1 MSVMKSNP
9 LKKSVMLFALLL
21 LVVLF
26 SALFVACSD
35 SDDTQTPAEPLMYN
49 LNEDDTYSVAKC
61 DVSQTDVV
69 IPETY
74 KGKSVVKI
82 ENGAFDDCKNVLS
95 LVIPDSVTE
104 VEINALNG
112 LRNLQKLTAPAVA
125 LSSVSKIQKID
136 TLIVTSGEAIA
147 ENAVS
152 GWDYLKSVTL
162 PDTLKTIG
170 DLGFA
175 HCELLEQISLPEGLT
190 SIGANAFYNCA
201 SIEQFN
207 LPDSVESI
215 GNYAFGKCA
224 SLETVSLSKS
234 LSTVG
239 NWVFA
244 SCNSLINLTI
254 SPENANYYSAGNC
267 IIERGTH
274 TLVLGCL
281 GSIIPNDGTIKII
294 GHHAFASQETLV
306 SITLPD
312 SVTTIETYAFDGCSS
327 LVSVDLGIFFT
338 TFERRSFTNCPS
350 IEYFTYPGTTAEFT
364 AYVDQDTYY
373 METGKNVIY
382 KCSDGNVERNPSLYP
397 WS

>member
-1 MSVMKSNP
+1 
-9 LKKSVMLFALLL
+9 MLFALLL
-21 LVVLF
+21 LAVLF
-26 SALFVACSD
+26 PALFVACSD
-35 SDDTQTPAEPLMYN
+35 ADGTQTPTEPLMYN

-82 ENGAFDDCKNVLS
+82 ENVAFDDCKNVLS

-215 GNYAFGKCA
+215 GNYAFGECA

-267 IIERGTH
+267 IIERGTQ

-350 IEYFTYPGTTAEFT
+350 IEYFTYPGTTADFT
-364 AYVDQDTYY
+364 AYVEQDTDY

>member
-1 MSVMKSNP
+1 MKGNP

-35 SDDTQTPAEPLMYN
+35 ADGTQTPAEPLMYN

-104 VEINALNG
+104 VEPNALIG

-136 TLIVTSGEAIA
+136 TLVVTSGETIA

-162 PDTLKTIG
+162 PDTLKTIEYS
-170 DLGFA
+170 GFA
-175 HCELLEQISLPEGLT
+175 HCELLEEINLPDGVT
-190 SIGANAFYNCA
+190 SIGEYAFYNCA
-201 SIEQFN
+201 SIKQFN
-207 LPDSVESI
+207 LPDSVVSI
-215 GNYAFGKCA
+215 GNYAFGECA
-224 SLETVSLSKS
+224 SLESLYLSES
-234 LSTVG
+234 LETIG
-239 NWVFA
+239 NWMLA
-244 SCNSLINLTI
+244 RCDSLVNLTM
-254 SPENANYYSAGNC
+254 SPQNANYYSAGNC

-281 GSIIPNDGTIKII
+281 GSIIPNDNTIKII

-312 SVTTIETYAFDGCSS
+312 SVTTIETYAFYGCSS
-327 LVSVDLGIFFT
+327 LVSVALGIFFRM
-338 TFERRSFTNCPS
+338 FEKYSFTNCPS
-350 IEYFTYPGTTAEFT
+350 IEYFTYPGTMADFNS
-364 AYVDQDTYY
+364 YVDQDTVY

>member
-1 MSVMKSNP
+1 MKGNP

-35 SDDTQTPAEPLMYN
+35 ADDTQTPAEPLMYN

-95 LVIPDSVTE
+95 LVIPNSVTE
-104 VEINALNG
+104 VEPNALIG

-125 LSSVSKIQKID
+125 LGCVSKIQKID
-136 TLIVTSGEAIA
+136 TLVVTSGETIA

-162 PDTLKTIG
+162 PDTLKTIEYS
-170 DLGFA
+170 GFA

-215 GNYAFGKCA
+215 GNYAFGECA

-254 SPENANYYSAGNC
+254 SPQNANYYSAGNC

-294 GHHAFASQETLV
+294 GHHSFASMESLI

-327 LVSVDLGIFFT
+327 LVSVELGIFFRM
-338 TFERRSFTNCPS
+338 FEKYSFTNCPS
-350 IEYFTYPGTTAEFT
+350 IEYFTYPGTMADFNS
-364 AYVDQDTYY
+364 YVDQDTVY

>member
-1 MSVMKSNP
+1 MKGNS

-35 SDDTQTPAEPLMYN
+35 ADDTQTPAEPLMYN

-61 DVSQTDVV
+61 DVSQTNVV

-95 LVIPDSVTE
+95 LVISDSVTE
-104 VEINALNG
+104 VEPNALIG
-112 LRNLQKLTAPAVA
+112 LRNLQKLTTPAVA
-125 LSSVSKIQKID
+125 LGCVSKIQKID
-136 TLIVTSGEAIA
+136 TLVVTSGETIA

-162 PDTLKTIG
+162 PDTLKTIEYS
-170 DLGFA
+170 GFA

-201 SIEQFN
+201 LLKQIE
-207 LPDSVESI
+207 LPDSVVSV
-215 GNYAFGKCA
+215 GNYAFGECA
-224 SLETVSLSKS
+224 SLESLYLSES
-234 LSTVG
+234 LETIG
-239 NWVFA
+239 NWMLA
-244 SCNSLINLTI
+244 GCDSLVNLTI

-267 IIERGTH
+267 IIEMGTQ

-281 GSIIPNDGTIKII
+281 GSIIPDGDTIKII
-294 GHHAFASQETLV
+294 GHHAFASQEKLV
-306 SITLPD
+306 SIILPN

-327 LVSVDLGIFFT
+327 LVSVGLGKSFT
-338 TFERRSFTNCPS
+338 TFERRSFTNCPL
-350 IEYFTYPGTTAEFT
+350 IEYFTYPGTMADFT
-364 AYVDQDTYY
+364 ANVDQDTEY

-382 KCSDGNVERNPSLYP
+382 KCSDGKVERNPSLYP

>member
-1 MSVMKSNP
+1 MKSNP

-21 LVVLF
+21 LAVLF

-35 SDDTQTPAEPLMYN
+35 ADGTQTPAEPLMYN

-294 GHHAFASQETLV
+294 GHHAFASQEKLV

-327 LVSVDLGIFFT
+327 LVSVALGIFFT

-350 IEYFTYPGTTAEFT
+350 IEYFTYPGTTADFT
-364 AYVDQDTYY
+364 AYVEQDTDY

>member
-1 MSVMKSNP
+1 
-9 LKKSVMLFALLL
+9 MLFALLL

-35 SDDTQTPAEPLMYN
+35 ADGTQTPAEPLMYN

-201 SIEQFN
+201 LLKQIE
-207 LPDSVESI
+207 LPDSVVSV
-215 GNYAFGKCA
+215 GNYAFGECA

-267 IIERGTH
+267 IIERGTQ

-312 SVTTIETYAFDGCSS
+312 SVTTIETYAFDRCSS

-338 TFERRSFTNCPS
+338 TFERHSFTNCPS
-350 IEYFTYPGTTAEFT
+350 IEYFTYPGTTADFT
-364 AYVDQDTYY
+364 AYVDQHTDY

>member
-1 MSVMKSNP
+1 
-9 LKKSVMLFALLL
+9 MLFALLL
-21 LVVLF
+21 LAVLF

-35 SDDTQTPAEPLMYN
+35 ADGTQTPAEPLMYN

-190 SIGANAFYNCA
+190 SIGAKAFYNCA

-350 IEYFTYPGTTAEFT
+350 IEYFTYPGTTADFT
-364 AYVDQDTYY
+364 AYVDQHTDY

-382 KCSDGNVERNPSLYP
+382 KCSNGNVERNPSLYP

>member
-1 MSVMKSNP
+1 
-9 LKKSVMLFALLL
+9 
-21 LVVLF
+21 
-26 SALFVACSD
+26 
-35 SDDTQTPAEPLMYN
+35 MYN

-267 IIERGTH
+267 IIERGTQ

-350 IEYFTYPGTTAEFT
+350 IEYFTYPGTTADFT
-364 AYVDQDTYY
+364 AYVEQDTDY

>member
-1 MSVMKSNP
+1 
-9 LKKSVMLFALLL
+9 MLFALLL
-21 LVVLF
+21 LAVLF

-35 SDDTQTPAEPLMYN
+35 ADGTQMPAEPLMYN
-49 LNEDDTYSVAKC
+49 FNEDDTYSVAKC

-136 TLIVTSGEAIA
+136 TFIVTSGEAIP

-350 IEYFTYPGTTAEFT
+350 IEYFTYPGTTADFT
-364 AYVDQDTYY
+364 AYVEQDTDY

>member
-1 MSVMKSNP
+1 MKGNP

-26 SALFVACSD
+26 STLFVACSD
-35 SDDTQTPAEPLMYN
+35 ADDTQTPTEPLMYN

-112 LRNLQKLTAPAVA
+112 LRNLQKLTALAVA

-170 DLGFA
+170 YLGFA

-215 GNYAFGKCA
+215 GNYAFGECA

-294 GHHAFASQETLV
+294 GHHAFARQEKLV

-312 SVTTIETYAFDGCSS
+312 SVTTIETYAFDRCSS

-350 IEYFTYPGTTAEFT
+350 IEYFTYPGTMADFT
-364 AYVDQDTYY
+364 AYVDQDTDY

>member
-1 MSVMKSNP
+1 MKGNP

-35 SDDTQTPAEPLMYN
+35 ADDTQTPAEPLMYN

-136 TLIVTSGEAIA
+136 TLVVTSGETIA

-162 PDTLKTIG
+162 PDTLKTIEYS
-170 DLGFA
+170 GFA

-201 SIEQFN
+201 LLKQIE
-207 LPDSVESI
+207 LPDSVVSV
-215 GNYAFGKCA
+215 GNYAFGECA
-224 SLETVSLSKS
+224 SLESLYLSES
-234 LSTVG
+234 LETIG
-239 NWVFA
+239 NWMLA
-244 SCNSLINLTI
+244 GCDSLVNLTI

-281 GSIIPNDGTIKII
+281 GSIIPDDGTIKII

-312 SVTTIETYAFDGCSS
+312 SVTTIETYAFYGCLS
-327 LVSVDLGIFFT
+327 LEFVDLGIFFT

-350 IEYFTYPGTTAEFT
+350 IEYFTYPGTTADFT
-364 AYVDQDTYY
+364 AYVDQDTEY

>member
-1 MSVMKSNP
+1 MKGNP

-35 SDDTQTPAEPLMYN
+35 ADDTQTPAEPLMYN

-104 VEINALNG
+104 VEPNALIG

-136 TLIVTSGEAIA
+136 TLVVTSGETIA

-162 PDTLKTIG
+162 PDTLKTIKYS
-170 DLGFA
+170 GFA
-175 HCELLEQISLPEGLT
+175 HCELLEEINLPDGVT
-190 SIGANAFYNCA
+190 SIGEYAFYNCA
-201 SIEQFN
+201 SIKQFN

-215 GNYAFGKCA
+215 GNYAFGKCV
-224 SLETVSLSKS
+224 SLETVSLSES
-234 LSTVG
+234 LATLG

-254 SPENANYYSAGNC
+254 SPENANYYSTGNC

-281 GSIIPNDGTIKII
+281 GSIIPNDNTIKII

-350 IEYFTYPGTTAEFT
+350 IEYFTYPGTTADFT
-364 AYVDQDTYY
+364 AYVEQDTDY

>member
-1 MSVMKSNP
+1 MKGNP

-35 SDDTQTPAEPLMYN
+35 ADYTQTPAEPLMYN

-104 VEINALNG
+104 VEPNALIG

-136 TLIVTSGEAIA
+136 TLVVTSGETIA

-175 HCELLEQISLPEGLT
+175 HCELLEEINLPDGVT
-190 SIGANAFYNCA
+190 SIGEYAFYNCA

-215 GNYAFGKCA
+215 GNYAFGKCV
-224 SLETVSLSKS
+224 SLETVSLSES
-234 LSTVG
+234 LATLG

-254 SPENANYYSAGNC
+254 SPQNANYYSAGNC

-281 GSIIPNDGTIKII
+281 GSIIPNDDTIKII

-327 LVSVDLGIFFT
+327 LVSVELGIFFT

-350 IEYFTYPGTTAEFT
+350 IEYFTYPGTTADFNSC
-364 AYVDQDTYY
+364 VDQDTDY

>member
-1 MSVMKSNP
+1 
-9 LKKSVMLFALLL
+9 MLFALLL
-21 LVVLF
+21 LAVLF

-35 SDDTQTPAEPLMYN
+35 ADGTQTPAEPLMYN

-82 ENGAFDDCKNVLS
+82 ENGAFDDCKKVLS

-294 GHHAFASQETLV
+294 GHHAFASQEKLV

-312 SVTTIETYAFDGCSS
+312 SVTTIETYAFDRCSS

-350 IEYFTYPGTTAEFT
+350 IEYFTYPGTTADFT
-364 AYVDQDTYY
+364 AYVEQDTDY

>member
-1 MSVMKSNP
+1 MKGNP

-26 SALFVACSD
+26 STLFVACSD
-35 SDDTQTPAEPLMYN
+35 ADDTQTPTEPLMYN

-175 HCELLEQISLPEGLT
+175 HCELLEEINLPDGVT
-190 SIGANAFYNCA
+190 SIGEYAFYNCA
-201 SIEQFN
+201 SIKQFN

-215 GNYAFGKCA
+215 GNYAFGECA

-281 GSIIPNDGTIKII
+281 GSIIPDDGTIKII

-327 LVSVDLGIFFT
+327 LVSVALGKSFT
-338 TFERRSFTNCPS
+338 TFERYSFTDCPS
-350 IEYFTYPGTTAEFT
+350 IEYFTYPGTMAEFT
-364 AYVDQDTYY
+364 ANVDQDTDY
-373 METGKNVIY
+373 MKTGQNVIY

>member
-1 MSVMKSNP
+1 MKGNP

-35 SDDTQTPAEPLMYN
+35 ADDTQTPAEPLMYN

-162 PDTLKTIG
+162 PDTLKTIEYS
-170 DLGFA
+170 GFA

-190 SIGANAFYNCA
+190 SIGAYAFNNCA
-201 SIEQFN
+201 LLKQIE

-327 LVSVDLGIFFT
+327 LVSVDLGKSFT
-338 TFERRSFTNCPS
+338 TFERYSFTDCPS
-350 IEYFTYPGTTAEFT
+350 IEYFTYPGTMAEFT
-364 AYVDQDTYY
+364 ANVDQDTDY
-373 METGKNVIY
+373 MKTGQNVIY

>member
-1 MSVMKSNP
+1 MKSNP

-21 LVVLF
+21 LAVLF

-35 SDDTQTPAEPLMYN
+35 ADGTQTPAEPLMYN

-190 SIGANAFYNCA
+190 SIGAKAFYNCA
-201 SIEQFN
+201 LLKQIE

-294 GHHAFASQETLV
+294 GHHAFASQETLL

-338 TFERRSFTNCPS
+338 TFERYSFTNCPS
-350 IEYFTYPGTTAEFT
+350 IEYFTYPGTMADFT
-364 AYVDQDTYY
+364 AYVDQDTEY
-373 METGKNVIY
+373 METGQNVIY

>member
-1 MSVMKSNP
+1 MKGNP

-35 SDDTQTPAEPLMYN
+35 ADDTQTPAEPLMYN

-152 GWDYLKSVTL
+152 GWDYLKSITL

-190 SIGANAFYNCA
+190 SIGANAFNNCA
-201 SIEQFN
+201 LLKQIE

-338 TFERRSFTNCPS
+338 TFEKRSFTNCPS
-350 IEYFTYPGTTAEFT
+350 IEYFTYPGTMAEFT
-364 AYVDQDTYY
+364 AYVDQDTEY
-373 METGKNVIY
+373 MKTGQNVIY

>member
-1 MSVMKSNP
+1 M
-9 LKKSVMLFALLL
+9 
-21 LVVLF
+21 
-26 SALFVACSD
+26 
-35 SDDTQTPAEPLMYN
+35 
-49 LNEDDTYSVAKC
+49 
-61 DVSQTDVV
+61 
-69 IPETY
+69 
-74 KGKSVVKI
+74 
-82 ENGAFDDCKNVLS
+82 
-95 LVIPDSVTE
+95 
-104 VEINALNG
+104 
-112 LRNLQKLTAPAVA
+112 
-125 LSSVSKIQKID
+125 
-136 TLIVTSGEAIA
+136 
-147 ENAVS
+147 
-152 GWDYLKSVTL
+152 
-162 PDTLKTIG
+162 
-170 DLGFA
+170 
-175 HCELLEQISLPEGLT
+175 LEQISLPEGLT

-267 IIERGTH
+267 IIERGTQ

-338 TFERRSFTNCPS
+338 TFERYSFTNCPS
-350 IEYFTYPGTTAEFT
+350 IEYFTYPGTMADFT
-364 AYVDQDTYY
+364 AYVDQDTEY
-373 METGKNVIY
+373 MKTGQNVIY

>member
-1 MSVMKSNP
+1 MKGNP
-9 LKKSVMLFALLL
+9 LKKSVMLFTLLL
-21 LVVLF
+21 LVVFF

-35 SDDTQTPAEPLMYN
+35 ADDTQTPAEPLMYN

-104 VEINALNG
+104 VEPNALIG

-136 TLIVTSGEAIA
+136 TLIVTSGETIA

-162 PDTLKTIG
+162 PDTLKTIEYS
-170 DLGFA
+170 GFA

-190 SIGANAFYNCA
+190 SIGAYAFNNCA

-215 GNYAFGKCA
+215 GNYAFGKCV
-224 SLETVSLSKS
+224 SLETVSLSES
-234 LSTVG
+234 LATLG

-254 SPENANYYSAGNC
+254 SPENANYYSTGNC
-267 IIERGTH
+267 IIERGTQR
-274 TLVLGCL
+274 LILGCL
-281 GSIIPNDGTIKII
+281 GSIIPDDGTIKII
-294 GHHAFASQETLV
+294 GHHSFASMESLI
-306 SITLPD
+306 SITLPY

-327 LVSVDLGIFFT
+327 LVSVALGKSFT
-338 TFERRSFTNCPS
+338 TFERYSFTDCPS
-350 IEYFTYPGTTAEFT
+350 IEYFTYPGTMAEFT
-364 AYVDQDTYY
+364 ANVDQDTDY
-373 METGKNVIY
+373 MKTGQNVIY

>member
-1 MSVMKSNP
+1 MKGNP

-35 SDDTQTPAEPLMYN
+35 ADGTQTPAEPLMYN

-136 TLIVTSGEAIA
+136 TLVVTSGETIA

-162 PDTLKTIG
+162 PDTLKTIEYS
-170 DLGFA
+170 GFA

-190 SIGANAFYNCA
+190 SIGAYAFNNCA
-201 SIEQFN
+201 LLKQIE

-215 GNYAFGKCA
+215 GNYAFGECA

-281 GSIIPNDGTIKII
+281 GSIIPDDGTIKII

-338 TFERRSFTNCPS
+338 TFERSSFTNCPS
-350 IEYFTYPGTTAEFT
+350 IEYFTYPGTMAEFT

-373 METGKNVIY
+373 METGENVIY

>member
-1 MSVMKSNP
+1 MKSNP

-21 LVVLF
+21 LAVLF

-35 SDDTQTPAEPLMYN
+35 ADGTQTPAEPLMYN

-82 ENGAFDDCKNVLS
+82 ENGAFDDCKKVLS

-294 GHHAFASQETLV
+294 GHHAFASQEKLV

-312 SVTTIETYAFDGCSS
+312 SVTTIETYAFDRCSS

-350 IEYFTYPGTTAEFT
+350 IEYFTYPGTTADFT
-364 AYVDQDTYY
+364 AYVEQDTDY

>member
-1 MSVMKSNP
+1 MKGNP

-35 SDDTQTPAEPLMYN
+35 ADDTQTPAEPLMYN

-104 VEINALNG
+104 VETNALIG

-136 TLIVTSGEAIA
+136 TLVVTSGETIA

-162 PDTLKTIG
+162 PDTLKTIEYS
-170 DLGFA
+170 GFA
-175 HCELLEQISLPEGLT
+175 HCELLEEINLPDGVT
-190 SIGANAFYNCA
+190 SIGEYAFYNCA
-201 SIEQFN
+201 SIKQFN
-207 LPDSVESI
+207 LPDSVVSI
-215 GNYAFGKCA
+215 GNYAFGECA
-224 SLETVSLSKS
+224 SLESLYLSES
-234 LSTVG
+234 LETIG
-239 NWVFA
+239 NWMLA
-244 SCNSLINLTI
+244 RCDSLVNLTM
-254 SPENANYYSAGNC
+254 SPQNANYYSAGNC

-281 GSIIPNDGTIKII
+281 GSIIPIDGTIKII

-312 SVTTIETYAFDGCSS
+312 SVTTIETYAFDGCLS
-327 LVSVDLGIFFT
+327 LEFVELGIFFT
-338 TFERRSFTNCPS
+338 KFERRSFTNCPS
-350 IEYFTYPGTTAEFT
+350 IEYFTYPGTMAQFT
-364 AYVDQDTYY
+364 ANVDQDTEY
-373 METGKNVIY
+373 METGQNVIY

>member
-1 MSVMKSNP
+1 
-9 LKKSVMLFALLL
+9 MLFALLL
-21 LVVLF
+21 LAVLF

-35 SDDTQTPAEPLMYN
+35 ADGTQTPTEPLMYN

-281 GSIIPNDGTIKII
+281 GSIIPNGPNDPNDPNDGTDGTIKII

-327 LVSVDLGIFFT
+327 LVSVALGKSFT

-350 IEYFTYPGTTAEFT
+350 IEYFTYPGTTADFT
-364 AYVDQDTYY
+364 AYVDQDTDY

>member
-1 MSVMKSNP
+1 MKGNP

-21 LVVLF
+21 LVVFF

-35 SDDTQTPAEPLMYN
+35 ADDTQTPAEPLMYN

-104 VEINALNG
+104 VEPNALIG

-125 LSSVSKIQKID
+125 LGCVSKIQKID
-136 TLIVTSGEAIA
+136 TLVVTSGETIA

-162 PDTLKTIG
+162 PDTLKTIEYS
-170 DLGFA
+170 GFA

-215 GNYAFGKCA
+215 GNYAFGKCV
-224 SLETVSLSKS
+224 SLETVSLSES
-234 LSTVG
+234 LATLG

-244 SCNSLINLTI
+244 SCNSLKNLTI
-254 SPENANYYSAGNC
+254 SPQNANYYSTGNC

-294 GHHAFASQETLV
+294 GHHAFARQETLV

-312 SVTTIETYAFDGCSS
+312 SVTTIETYAFDRCSS
-327 LVSVDLGIFFT
+327 LVSVELGIFFRM
-338 TFERRSFTNCPS
+338 FERRSFTNCPS
-350 IEYFTYPGTTAEFT
+350 IEYFTYPGTMTQFT
-364 AYVDQDTYY
+364 ANVDQDTEY
-373 METGKNVIY
+373 METGQNVIY
-382 KCSDGNVERNPSLYP
+382 KCSDGKVERNPSLYP

>member
-1 MSVMKSNP
+1 MKGNP

-35 SDDTQTPAEPLMYN
+35 ADDTQTPAEPLMYN

-201 SIEQFN
+201 LLKQIE

-215 GNYAFGKCA
+215 GNYAFGECA
-224 SLETVSLSKS
+224 SLESLYLSES
-234 LSTVG
+234 LETIG
-239 NWVFA
+239 NWMLA
-244 SCNSLINLTI
+244 GCDSLVNLTM
-254 SPENANYYSAGNC
+254 SPQNANYYSAGNC

-350 IEYFTYPGTTAEFT
+350 IEYFTYPGTMAEFI
-364 AYVDQDTYY
+364 AYVDQDTDY
-373 METGKNVIY
+373 METGENVIY

>member
-1 MSVMKSNP
+1 MKGNP

-35 SDDTQTPAEPLMYN
+35 ADDTQTPAEPLMYN

-104 VEINALNG
+104 VEPNALIG

-136 TLIVTSGEAIA
+136 TLVVTSGETIA

-162 PDTLKTIG
+162 PDTLKTIEYS
-170 DLGFA
+170 GFA
-175 HCELLEQISLPEGLT
+175 HCELLEEINLPDGVT
-190 SIGANAFYNCA
+190 SIGEYAFYNCA
-201 SIEQFN
+201 SIKQFN
-207 LPDSVESI
+207 LPDSVVSI
-215 GNYAFGKCA
+215 GNYAFGECA
-224 SLETVSLSKS
+224 SLESLYLSES
-234 LSTVG
+234 LETIG
-239 NWVFA
+239 NWMLA
-244 SCNSLINLTI
+244 RCDSLVNLTM
-254 SPENANYYSAGNC
+254 SPQNANYYSAGNC

-281 GSIIPNDGTIKII
+281 GSIIPNDNTIKII

-327 LVSVDLGIFFT
+327 LVSVALGIFFR

-350 IEYFTYPGTTAEFT
+350 IEYFTYPGTMTQFT
-364 AYVDQDTYY
+364 ANVDQDTEY
-373 METGKNVIY
+373 METGQNVIY

>member
-1 MSVMKSNP
+1 MQNKS
-9 LKKSVMLFALLL
+9 LKKFVLSLAIVC
-21 LVVLF
+21 LVFL
-26 SALFVACSD
+26 SAALFVACSD
-35 SDDTQTPAEPLMYN
+35 ADDTQTPAEPLMYN

-125 LSSVSKIQKID
+125 LGCVSKIQKID
-136 TLIVTSGEAIA
+136 TLVVTSGETIA

-162 PDTLKTIG
+162 PDTLKTIEHS
-170 DLGFA
+170 GFA
-175 HCELLEQISLPEGLT
+175 HCELLEEINLPDGVT
-190 SIGANAFYNCA
+190 SIGEYAFYNCA
-201 SIEQFN
+201 SIKQFN

-215 GNYAFGKCA
+215 GNYAFGKCV
-224 SLETVSLSKS
+224 SLETVSLSES
-234 LSTVG
+234 LATLG

-254 SPENANYYSAGNC
+254 SPQNANYYSAGNC
-267 IIERGTH
+267 IIERGTQR
-274 TLVLGCL
+274 LILGCL
-281 GSIIPNDGTIKII
+281 GSIIPDDGTIKII
-294 GHHAFASQETLV
+294 GHHSFASMESLV
-306 SITLPD
+306 NITLPY

-350 IEYFTYPGTTAEFT
+350 IEYFTYPGTTADFNSC
-364 AYVDQDTYY
+364 VDQDTDY

>member
-1 MSVMKSNP
+1 
-9 LKKSVMLFALLL
+9 MLFALLL
-21 LVVLF
+21 LAVLF

-35 SDDTQTPAEPLMYN
+35 ADGTQTPAEPLMYN

-294 GHHAFASQETLV
+294 GHHAFASQEKLV

-327 LVSVDLGIFFT
+327 LVSVALGIFFT

-350 IEYFTYPGTTAEFT
+350 IEYFTYPGTTADFT
-364 AYVDQDTYY
+364 AYVEQDTDY

>member
-1 MSVMKSNP
+1 MKSNA

-21 LVVLF
+21 LAVLF

-35 SDDTQTPAEPLMYN
+35 ADGTQTPTEPLMYN

-136 TLIVTSGEAIA
+136 TLVVTSGEAIA

-175 HCELLEQISLPEGLT
+175 HCELLEQISLPDGLT

-201 SIEQFN
+201 LLKQIE
-207 LPDSVESI
+207 LPDSVVSV
-215 GNYAFGKCA
+215 GNYAFGECA

-294 GHHAFASQETLV
+294 GHHAFARQETLV

-312 SVTTIETYAFDGCSS
+312 SVTTIETYAFDRCSS

-338 TFERRSFTNCPS
+338 TFERYSFTNCPS
-350 IEYFTYPGTTAEFT
+350 IEYFTYPGTMADFT
-364 AYVDQDTYY
+364 AYVDQDTVY

>member
-1 MSVMKSNP
+1 MQNKG
-9 LKKSVMLFALLL
+9 LKKFVLSLSIVC
-21 LVVLF
+21 LVFL
-26 SALFVACSD
+26 SAALFVACSD
-35 SDDTQTPAEPLMYN
+35 ADDTQTPAEPLMYN

-162 PDTLKTIG
+162 PDTLKTIEYS
-170 DLGFA
+170 GFA

-190 SIGANAFYNCA
+190 SIGASAFYNCA
-201 SIEQFN
+201 LLKQIE
-207 LPDSVESI
+207 LPDSVVSV
-215 GNYAFGKCA
+215 GNYAFGECA

-267 IIERGTH
+267 IIERGTQ

-350 IEYFTYPGTTAEFT
+350 IEYFTYPGSTADFT
-364 AYVDQDTYY
+364 AYVEQDTDY

>member
-1 MSVMKSNP
+1 MKGNP

-35 SDDTQTPAEPLMYN
+35 ADDTQTPAEPLMYN

-190 SIGANAFYNCA
+190 SIGAKAFYNCA
-201 SIEQFN
+201 LLKQIE
-207 LPDSVESI
+207 LPDSVVSV
-215 GNYAFGKCA
+215 GNYAFGECA

-281 GSIIPNDGTIKII
+281 GSIIPDDGTIKII

-312 SVTTIETYAFDGCSS
+312 SVTTIETYAFDRCSS

-338 TFERRSFTNCPS
+338 TFERYSFTNCPS
-350 IEYFTYPGTTAEFT
+350 IEYFTYPGTMADFT
-364 AYVDQDTYY
+364 AYVDQDTEY
-373 METGKNVIY
+373 METGQNVIY

>member
-1 MSVMKSNP
+1 
-9 LKKSVMLFALLL
+9 MLFALLL

-35 SDDTQTPAEPLMYN
+35 ADGTQTPAEPLMYN

-104 VEINALNG
+104 VEPNALIG

-136 TLIVTSGEAIA
+136 TLVVTSGETIA

-190 SIGANAFYNCA
+190 SIGAYAFNNCA
-201 SIEQFN
+201 LLKQIE
-207 LPDSVESI
+207 LPDSVVSV
-215 GNYAFGKCA
+215 GNYAFGECA
-224 SLETVSLSKS
+224 SLESLYLSES
-234 LSTVG
+234 LETIG
-239 NWVFA
+239 NWMLA
-244 SCNSLINLTI
+244 RCDSLVNLTM
-254 SPENANYYSAGNC
+254 SPQNANYYSAGNC
-267 IIERGTH
+267 IIEKGTH

-350 IEYFTYPGTTAEFT
+350 IEYFTYPGTTADFT
-364 AYVDQDTYY
+364 AYVDQDTEY
-373 METGKNVIY
+373 MKTGQNVIY

>member
-1 MSVMKSNP
+1 MKSNP

-21 LVVLF
+21 LAVLF

-35 SDDTQTPAEPLMYN
+35 ADGTQTPAEPLMYN

-136 TLIVTSGEAIA
+136 TLIVTSGEAIG

-175 HCELLEQISLPEGLT
+175 HCELLEQISLPDGLT

-215 GNYAFGKCA
+215 GNYAFGECA

-234 LSTVG
+234 LSTLG

-254 SPENANYYSAGNC
+254 SPENANYYSTGNC

-327 LVSVDLGIFFT
+327 LVSVELGIFFRM
-338 TFERRSFTNCPS
+338 FEKYSFTNCPS
-350 IEYFTYPGTTAEFT
+350 IEYFTYPGTMANFNS
-364 AYVDQDTYY
+364 YVDQDTVY

>member
-1 MSVMKSNP
+1 
-9 LKKSVMLFALLL
+9 MLFALLL
-21 LVVLF
+21 LAVLF
-26 SALFVACSD
+26 STLFVACSD
-35 SDDTQTPAEPLMYN
+35 ADGTQTPAEPLMYN

-104 VEINALNG
+104 VEPNALIG

-136 TLIVTSGEAIA
+136 TLIVTSGETIA

-175 HCELLEQISLPEGLT
+175 HCELLEQISLPEGLV
-190 SIGANAFYNCA
+190 SIGAYAFNNCA
-201 SIEQFN
+201 LLKQIE

-254 SPENANYYSAGNC
+254 SPENANYYSTGNC

-294 GHHAFASQETLV
+294 GHHAFASMESLV
-306 SITLPD
+306 NITLPD
-312 SVTTIETYAFDGCSS
+312 SVTTIETYAFDRCSS

-338 TFERRSFTNCPS
+338 TFERYSFTNCPS
-350 IEYFTYPGTTAEFT
+350 IEYFTYPGTMADFT
-364 AYVDQDTYY
+364 AYVDQHTDYMDTDQ
-373 METGKNVIY
+373 NVIY

>member
-1 MSVMKSNP
+1 MKSNA

-21 LVVLF
+21 LAVLF

-35 SDDTQTPAEPLMYN
+35 ADGTQTPTEPLMYN

-74 KGKSVVKI
+74 KGKRVVKI

-147 ENAVS
+147 ENTVS

-294 GHHAFASQETLV
+294 GHHAFARQETLV

-312 SVTTIETYAFDGCSS
+312 SVTTIETYAFDRCSS

-338 TFERRSFTNCPS
+338 TFERYSFTNCPS
-350 IEYFTYPGTTAEFT
+350 IEYFTYPGTMADFT
-364 AYVDQDTYY
+364 AYVDQDTVY

>member
-1 MSVMKSNP
+1 MKGNP

-35 SDDTQTPAEPLMYN
+35 ADDTQTPTEPLMYN

-104 VEINALNG
+104 VEPNALIG

-136 TLIVTSGEAIA
+136 TLVVTSGETIA

-162 PDTLKTIG
+162 PDTLKTIEYS
-170 DLGFA
+170 GFA
-175 HCELLEQISLPEGLT
+175 HCELLEEINLPDGVT
-190 SIGANAFYNCA
+190 SIGEYAFYNCA
-201 SIEQFN
+201 SIKQFN

-215 GNYAFGKCA
+215 GNYAFGECA
-224 SLETVSLSKS
+224 SLESLYLSES
-234 LSTVG
+234 LETIG
-239 NWVFA
+239 NWMLA
-244 SCNSLINLTI
+244 RCDSLVNLTM
-254 SPENANYYSAGNC
+254 SPQNANYYSAGNC

-312 SVTTIETYAFDGCSS
+312 SVTTIETYAFYGCLS
-327 LVSVDLGIFFT
+327 LEFVDLGIFFT

-350 IEYFTYPGTTAEFT
+350 IEYFTYPGTTADFT
-364 AYVDQDTYY
+364 AYVEQDTDY

>member
-1 MSVMKSNP
+1 MKGNP

-35 SDDTQTPAEPLMYN
+35 ADDTQMPAEPLMYN

-104 VEINALNG
+104 VEPNALIG

-136 TLIVTSGEAIA
+136 TLVVTSGETIA

-162 PDTLKTIG
+162 PDTLKTIEYS
-170 DLGFA
+170 GFA
-175 HCELLEQISLPEGLT
+175 HCELLEEINLPDGVT
-190 SIGANAFYNCA
+190 SIGEYAFYNCA
-201 SIEQFN
+201 SIKQFN
-207 LPDSVESI
+207 LPDSVVSI
-215 GNYAFGKCA
+215 GNYAFGECA
-224 SLETVSLSKS
+224 SLESLYLSES
-234 LSTVG
+234 LETIG
-239 NWVFA
+239 NWMLA
-244 SCNSLINLTI
+244 RCDSLVNLTM
-254 SPENANYYSAGNC
+254 SPQNANYYSAGNC

-281 GSIIPNDGTIKII
+281 GSIIPNDNTIKII

-312 SVTTIETYAFDGCSS
+312 SVTTIETYAFYGCSS
-327 LVSVDLGIFFT
+327 LVSVALGIFFR

-350 IEYFTYPGTTAEFT
+350 IEYFTYPGTMTQFT
-364 AYVDQDTYY
+364 ANVDQDTEY
-373 METGKNVIY
+373 METGQNVIY